1 MPRYGAAEVATLKES
16 LRMVVELNNQFYQGP
31 RLSLSVGMAV
41 CEHAG
46 EMERALRAADDAMYV
61 AKRAHYAVAG

>member
-1 MPRYGAAEVATLKES
+1 
-16 LRMVVELNNQFYQGP
+16 MVVELNNQFYQGP

-61 AKRAHYAVAG
+61 AKRAHYAVAGGDRRGK